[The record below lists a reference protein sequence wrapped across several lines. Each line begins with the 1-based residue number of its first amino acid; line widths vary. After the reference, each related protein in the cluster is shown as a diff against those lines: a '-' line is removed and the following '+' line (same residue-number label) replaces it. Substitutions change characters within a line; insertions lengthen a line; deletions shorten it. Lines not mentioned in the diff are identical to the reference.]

1 MGVDHQNHTVHQ
13 ANEYNQLGHMVES
26 SPGTNGLISNTGGF
40 GRLFV
45 LPSSDRSAKE
55 SGWVLLA
62 ASQRVGSIIKDGDNW
77 DLKTGG
83 RWLSSPG
90 GCCS

>member
-55 SGWVLLA
+55 SGWVA
-62 ASQRVGSIIKDGDNW
+62 GRESAGRQHHQR
-77 DLKTGG
+77 
-83 RWLSSPG
+83 RR
-90 GCCS
+90 